1 MTWLIMLVVLVIFF
15 ISLGSAIRLGLVFT
29 GMLKGPILSTF
40 EKYGPEEPIYYPVP
54 QMFMWPG
61 GVVLSSG
68 AILRDTLPLTLSL
81 WPLGLV
87 LLICAVITYSQR
99 DRLQEY
105 WAALPVYPGWYTQLL
120 QQTSRGD
127 RRRIAYMWLR
137 LPRRTRLL
145 YNANH
150 RLFFVWAEQVIVSTL
165 R

>member
-1 MTWLIMLVVLVIFF
+1 MLVMLIIFF
-15 ISLGSAIRLGLVFT
+15 IGLGSAIRLGLVFT

-40 EKYGPEEPIYYPVP
+40 EQYGPEEPVYFPVP
-54 QMFMWPG
+54 QIFLWPG
-61 GVVLSSG
+61 VVVLTAG
-68 AILRDTLPLTLSL
+68 AILRDVVPLTLSL
-81 WPLGLV
+81 WPLGVV
-87 LLICAVITYSQR
+87 LLLCAGLTYGQR
-99 DRLQEY
+99 DRLQDW
-105 WAALPVYPGWYTQLL
+105 WAALPVYPGWYSQLL

-150 RLFFVWAEQVIVSTL
+150 RLFFVWAEQVIVSTV

>member
-1 MTWLIMLVVLVIFF
+1 MLLVLFTF
-15 ISLGSAIRLGLVFT
+15 IVGLGFAIRLGLVFT

-40 EKYGPEEPIYYPVP
+40 EKYGPEEPIYYPLP
-54 QMFMWPG
+54 QLFFWPG
-61 GVVLSSG
+61 VVVLSG
-68 AILRDTLPLTLSL
+68 GTLLRETLPLTITFG
-81 WPLGLV
+81 PLGVILV
-87 LLICAVITYSQR
+87 ICAGLSYAQR
-99 DRLQEY
+99 ERLQDY
-105 WAALPVYPGWYTQLL
+105 WASLPVHPGWHAQLL
-120 QQTSRGD
+120 QETSRGD